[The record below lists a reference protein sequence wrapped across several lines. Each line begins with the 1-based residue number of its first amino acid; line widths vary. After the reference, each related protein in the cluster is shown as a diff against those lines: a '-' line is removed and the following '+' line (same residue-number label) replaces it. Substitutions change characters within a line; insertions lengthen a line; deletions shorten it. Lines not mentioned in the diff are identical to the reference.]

1 MPERRSEKRPGA
13 PDRRDFPRPP
23 LWLNLVLLII
33 GIALAAGAVIHRQ
46 RLDARFE
53 QLVAE
58 KDGTPFEVTRIRS
71 ELAEMDLTKEALE
84 KELDARVRLLQSL
97 KTDDF
102 YISLDTKGKRMRL
115 MYGND
120 VVRNAPMET
129 GPGGEFTIPGG
140 KTHRFVPL
148 LGSSHVVRKETGGT
162 WQIPEWVYV
171 RNNQPVPSSRPSIEG
186 GLGQYVVYL
195 PNGYVI
201 HSPPSAES
209 PLKGPKPGSFM
220 VPAEDLKAIWPRI
233 TANMRVYVF

>member
-1 MPERRSEKRPGA
+1 M
-13 PDRRDFPRPP
+13 
-23 LWLNLVLLII
+23 LLIL
-33 GIALAAGAVIHRQ
+33 GIALAAGAKIHRD

-58 KDGTPFEVTRIRS
+58 KDGTPFEVTRIRA

-84 KELDARVRLLQSL
+84 KELDARVRLLRSL

-120 VVRNAPMET
+120 VVRDAPMET
-129 GPGGEFTIPGG
+129 GAGGNFSVPGGRSYT
-140 KTHRFVPL
+140 FVPL
-148 LGSSHVVRKETGGT
+148 LGSSHVVRKEIGGS
-162 WQIPEWVYV
+162 WQIPEWIYV
-171 RNNQPVPSSRPSIEG
+171 RNNEPVPASSPFVEN
-186 GLGQYVVYL
+186 GLGEYVVYL

-201 HSPPSAES
+201 HSPPAAES

-233 TANMRVYVF
+233 TSNMRVYVF